1 VRFKL
6 AIALVLLLVPGPT
19 SAATA
24 TIQGGEATVIQSD
37 EVFLGNFDK
46 SHFTSFVETSLRY
59 FFCLDQIIKS
69 RRTRGA
75 APFIHDL
82 EVSGDEKCSQDR
94 AGAAGH
100 DRNQHGED

>member
-6 AIALVLLLVPGPT
+6 AIALALLLVPGPT

-46 SHFTSFVETSLRY
+46 NHFTSFVETSLRY
-59 FFCLDQIIKS
+59 FFLLGPDYKITAYK
-69 RRTRGA
+69 GA